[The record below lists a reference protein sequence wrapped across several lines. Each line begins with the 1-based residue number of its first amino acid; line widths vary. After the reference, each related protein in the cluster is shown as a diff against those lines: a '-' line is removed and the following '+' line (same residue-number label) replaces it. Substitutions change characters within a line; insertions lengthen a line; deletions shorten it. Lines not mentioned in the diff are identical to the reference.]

1 MIDSFRLTIE
11 SYYIKLY
18 HNNYLIYLLR
28 FAGFISGVFMK
39 PKMFFSVFLLF
50 FFVIPFS
57 FGAGDKQAAAISGPS
72 VFFPS
77 AKYEFAPVAEGIIVR
92 HNFIVQNKG
101 DKTLH
106 INKIRT
112 G

>member
-1 MIDSFRLTIE
+1 
-11 SYYIKLY
+11 
-18 HNNYLIYLLR
+18 
-28 FAGFISGVFMK
+28 MK

-57 FGAGDKQAAAISGPS
+57 FGSGDKQAAAISGPS

>member
-1 MIDSFRLTIE
+1 
-11 SYYIKLY
+11 
-18 HNNYLIYLLR
+18 
-28 FAGFISGVFMK
+28 MK
-39 PKMFFSVFLLF
+39 SKILFSVLLLF
-50 FFVIPFS
+50 FIFIPFS
-57 FGAGDKQAAAISGPS
+57 FGAGDKQAAAISHKGPS

-77 AKYEFAPVAEGIIVR
+77 AKYEFGPVAEGIIVR

-101 DKTLH
+101 DKTLY

>member
-1 MIDSFRLTIE
+1 
-11 SYYIKLY
+11 
-18 HNNYLIYLLR
+18 
-28 FAGFISGVFMK
+28 MK
-39 PKMFFSVFLLF
+39 PKTLFLVFLLF
-50 FFVIPFS
+50 FILIPFS
-57 FGAGDKQAAAISGPS
+57 FGAGDKQAAATSHKGPS

-77 AKYEFAPVAEGIIVR
+77 VKYEFAPVADGIVVR

-101 DKTLH
+101 DETLH

>member
-1 MIDSFRLTIE
+1 MKSKI
-11 SYYIKLY
+11 
-18 HNNYLIYLLR
+18 
-28 FAGFISGVFMK
+28 FISVFIA
-39 PKMFFSVFLLF
+39 FFLLIL
-50 FFVIPFS
+50 IPFS
-57 FGAGDKQAAAISGPS
+57 FGAEDKQAAATSGPS

-77 AKYEFAPVAEGIIVR
+77 VKYEFAPVADGIVVR

-101 DKTLH
+101 DEILH

>member
-1 MIDSFRLTIE
+1 
-11 SYYIKLY
+11 
-18 HNNYLIYLLR
+18 
-28 FAGFISGVFMK
+28 MK
-39 PKMFFSVFLLF
+39 SKILFSVFLFLF
-50 FFVIPFS
+50 FLIPFS
-57 FGAGDKQAAAISGPS
+57 FGAGDKQAAAISHKGPS

-101 DKTLH
+101 DKALY
-106 INKIRT
+106 INKIKT